1 MKYSPT
7 EVNNNL
13 KEYHFSFKKKFGQ
26 NFIVDENIINNI
38 INRANI
44 KERSLVIEVGPG
56 SGSLTYK
63 LCKTADKVV
72 CFEIDSSLRD
82 ILSNNLKE
90 YNNVEIIYEDFLK
103 VNLQDILNQYE
114 YNHLYLIANL
124 PYYITTPIITK
135 IIEDKIDVDKIIIM
149 VQKEVGDRFNAK
161 PNSKD
166 YNSLSVFL
174 QYNFDIT
181 KVMDVSRNVFIPK
194 PNVDSIV
201 LELCKKEKMKV
212 KDLNKFYKLVRDSFA
227 QKRKNLRNNLK
238 GYNLDKIE
246 QILKQYGFDLNS
258 RAEQLSLNIFVD
270 LSNNL

>member
-7 EVNNNL
+7 EVSNNL
-13 KEYHFSFKKKFGQ
+13 KEYNFNFKKKFGQ
-26 NFIVDENIINNI
+26 NFIIDENVIDNIINK
-38 INRANI
+38 ANI
-44 KERSLVIEVGPG
+44 KEKSLVIEVGPG
-56 SGSLTYK
+56 SGALTYK
-63 LCKTADKVV
+63 LCKAAEWVV
-72 CFEIDSSLRD
+72 CFEIDSSLKE
-82 ILSNNLKE
+82 ILANNLKE
-90 YNNVEIIYEDFLK
+90 YNNIEIIYEDFLK
-103 VNLQDILNQYE
+103 VNLQEKLCQYKYE
-114 YNHLYLIANL
+114 NLYLIANL

-135 IIEDKIDVDKIIIM
+135 IIDDKIDIDKIIIM

-174 QYNFDIT
+174 QYNFDIN
-181 KVMDVSRNVFIPK
+181 KIMDVSRNVFLPK

-201 LELCKKEKMKV
+201 LELCKREKMLV
-212 KDLNKFYKLVRDSFA
+212 KDLNKFYKLVRDSFT

-238 GYNLDKIE
+238 NYNLDKIE
-246 QILKQYGFDLNS
+246 EVLQKYGFDLNS

>member
-38 INRANI
+38 INRASI

-63 LCKTADKVV
+63 LCKIADKVV

-238 GYNLDKIE
+238 GYNLDKTE